1 MLSMVCDEVWPQR
14 DSGESWYVQ
23 ESADWNGI
31 ACAHQRTSE
40 MAMAFPETPGSSLL
54 QL

>member
-1 MLSMVCDEVWPQR
+1 MVFDEVWPQR
-14 DSGESWYVQ
+14 DSGKSWHVQ
-23 ESADWNGI
+23 ESADRNGI

-40 MAMAFPETPGSSLL
+40 MAMAFPKMHGASLL